1 MPLVGLVS
9 RYTLYLSSG
18 ENGLSHE
25 PAYHQGSGAGEF
37 LRVVLYAE
45 QMILRISAG
54 RLVVDRLDG
63 DHASGMPNLE
73 RGGDRRPI
81 LCRDQERC
89 PASLSLTA
97 PLSSRSI
104 RQPTADRLI
113 VVAFLHISSIG
124 PNQKLHAH
132 PLHPSIH
139 PSFQP
144 RLPTPGFKSSVSNL
158 QRDRSSERQR
168 WESTCPASIIYRLL
182 SDFGKGRV
190 VLDDQIREVDVVSDG
205 STMRR
210 EGVKVT
216 VRFNVR
222 GRDRSRAKNKE
233 GTGTS
238 AFASCI
244 RKARREA
251 ECR

>member
-144 RLPTPGFKSSVSNL
+144 RLPTPGFKSSV
-158 QRDRSSERQR
+158 
-168 WESTCPASIIYRLL
+168 CPAVNPAPISSVTVQASDRGGSRPARLL
-182 SDFGKGRV
+182 SSTVYCRTSGRA
-190 VLDDQIREVDVVSDG
+190 G
-205 STMRR
+205 SFLTTRYERLTSSPTGRR
-210 EGVKVT
+210 
-216 VRFNVR
+216 
-222 GRDRSRAKNKE
+222 
-233 GTGTS
+233 
-238 AFASCI
+238 
-244 RKARREA
+244 
-251 ECR
+251 